1 MTAKLTSNFPQD
13 TTAKG
18 DFHVNFKE
26 HGCKSRETRPSHA
39 GGDRGCQRQNC
50 GGLMP
55 LIQPQNLCMALVV
68 LFLMPASASAGDGDV
83 PLQQSLTPGMR
94 VRILAPDLSPS
105 KLIGTVHQVSD
116 NSVSLDVP
124 GHNEPVSIL
133 REKIARLDVS
143 EGPRSRGVD
152 SAIGGVIGAGIGAAG
167 CAAGNGSGQGH
178 IVSTGAVAG
187 VCALL
192 GGGLGALIG
201 AVIPPGE
208 HWKEITAARYRF
220 SFAPRLDHGA
230 DVALAW
236 KF

>member
-1 MTAKLTSNFPQD
+1 M
-13 TTAKG
+13 
-18 DFHVNFKE
+18 
-26 HGCKSRETRPSHA
+26 PSDKNTQLVYISLCWA
-39 GGDRGCQRQNC
+39 L
-50 GGLMP
+50 LMIFLSP
-55 LIQPQNLCMALVV
+55 GFAYAADGEV
-68 LFLMPASASAGDGDV
+68 L
-83 PLQQSLTPGMR
+83 LQSVAPGMR
-94 VRILAPDLSPS
+94 VRILAPEVSPH
-105 KLIGTVHQVSD
+105 KVIGTVQRVSED
-116 NSVSLDVP
+116 SVTLDVP
-124 GHNEPVSIL
+124 GHNEPVSVL

-152 SAIGGVIGAGIGAAG
+152 SAIGAGIGAAVGAAG
-167 CAAGNGSGQGH
+167 CAAGNGGGQNDVVR
-178 IVSTGAVAG
+178 ISTGAVAAF
-187 VCALL
+187 CALL

>member
-1 MTAKLTSNFPQD
+1 MRSYRKSHLHYIALCGALLALFLTSTF
-13 TTAKG
+13 
-18 DFHVNFKE
+18 
-26 HGCKSRETRPSHA
+26 
-39 GGDRGCQRQNC
+39 
-50 GGLMP
+50 
-55 LIQPQNLCMALVV
+55 
-68 LFLMPASASAGDGDV
+68 ASAADGDA

-94 VRILAPDLSPS
+94 VRILAPDVTPN
-105 KLIGTVHQVSD
+105 KVIGTVEKVSD
-116 NSVSLDVP
+116 DAVTLNVP
-124 GHNEPVSIL
+124 GRNEPVSIL

-143 EGPRSRGVD
+143 DGPRSRGVD
-152 SAIGGVIGAGIGAAG
+152 SAIGAVIGAGIGAAG

-187 VCALL
+187 ICALF

-208 HWKEITAARYRF
+208 HWKEIAATRYRV

-230 DVALAW
+230 DLAVAW